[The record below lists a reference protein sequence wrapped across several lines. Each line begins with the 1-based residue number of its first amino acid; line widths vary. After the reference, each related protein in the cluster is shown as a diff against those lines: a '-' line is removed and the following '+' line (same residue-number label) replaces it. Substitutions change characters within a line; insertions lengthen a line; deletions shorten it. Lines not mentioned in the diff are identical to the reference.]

1 MCILF
6 RAPALKLTTARLK
19 LLLISGVS
27 SVCRVT
33 GPPVNRGLFAGS
45 AGIASVLSTFIG
57 ASSFRSIGTYLKNVE
72 QNYFKKIYRA
82 KQSSKQIRKPNIE
95 IRNKSQNQKIQN
107 WKPKSELFGTLVV
120 LIIWIC
126 FGFRISCFEFQICL
140 ANSSLVSWLL
150 HIPWR

>member
-95 IRNKSQNQKIQN
+95 IRNKRGSKQIT
-107 WKPKSELFGTLVV
+107 KSENPKLETRIRIVWNIGCSGHLD
-120 LIIWIC
+120 L
-126 FGFRISCFEFQICL
+126 FRISNFVLRISNMFG
-140 ANSSLVSWLL
+140 
-150 HIPWR
+150 

>member
-82 KQSSKQIRKPNIE
+82 KQSSKQIRKPISKFETNE
-95 IRNKSQNQKIQN
+95 GQNKSQNQKIQN
-107 WKPKSELFGTLVV
+107 WKPGSEL
-120 LIIWIC
+120 
-126 FGFRISCFEFQICL
+126 
-140 ANSSLVSWLL
+140 
-150 HIPWR
+150 